1 MDTNLEDFIDFLEEH
16 NLMEFDIDGNED
28 RQFTNRLKLQKY
40 VLLAKHLGMPFRYQ
54 YGMYLYGPYS
64 SVLAADY
71 YELARDDSQNK
82 RLPATTPNEFKKDD
96 FLKAVNNDPEWLEI
110 AATIIDRNEHTKDR
124 TTLMEKVCR
133 IKSEFSEEIIAGV
146 LKDLEEHHLVSFRA

>member
-1 MDTNLEDFIDFLEEH
+1 
-16 NLMEFDIDGNED
+16 
-28 RQFTNRLKLQKY
+28 
-40 VLLAKHLGMPFRYQ
+40 MPFRYQ

-64 SVLAADY
+64 SALAADY
-71 YELARDDSQNK
+71 YALARDDSQNK

-110 AATIIDRNEHTKDR
+110 AATIIDRNEHTGER
-124 TTLMEKVCR
+124 TALMEKVCR